1 VPGLNKE
8 VEIMILLVTSSHRRT
23 ETGAALEQAIGEAVE
38 VCESVRK
45 AASMLRN
52 NEYSSVL
59 LDDPMVEAEGDALE
73 SMLNNLGLAIPVYV
87 NLAVSNAERIA
98 RELRLALRRSRES
111 RLIAVRA
118 AESQLR
124 SEIRDAVTGILLS
137 AELAMRTPEI
147 PADALE
153 KLTSVCQL
161 ASTIR
166 ARLESVN

>member
-1 VPGLNKE
+1 
-8 VEIMILLVTSSHRRT
+8 M
-23 ETGAALEQAIGEAVE
+23 EQAIGESVE
-38 VCESVRK
+38 VCETVRK

-52 NEYSSVL
+52 NEYSSVI
-59 LDDPMVEAEGDALE
+59 LDDPMVEAEGEALE
-73 SMLNNLGLAIPVYV
+73 SLLNNLGLAVPVYV

-98 RELRLALRRSRES
+98 RELRLALRRNRES
-111 RLIAVRA
+111 RVIAVRA

-137 AELAMRTPEI
+137 AQLAMQTPEM

-161 ASTIR
+161 ASNIR
-166 ARLESVN
+166 TRLENVN